1 MKVRIEA
8 RASPDPPLDA
18 IRLRGVKTHNLK
30 SLDLELPHRKLYCI
44 TGVSGSG
51 KSSLAFDTLYAEG
64 QRRYIES
71 VSAYARQFL
80 ERMAK
85 PDLESASGIP
95 PALAIQAKNTITNA
109 RSTVGTQTEIN
120 DHLRVLFARAG
131 RLRCPACQTQVEKY
145 DPSGAAAHLIKK
157 FPSQEARV
165 VFQVVFGKKSPKY
178 LRENLEELE
187 RQGFSG
193 FFHGGAWLDAAALAK
208 KKAVLKE
215 VLVSV
220 DLLKISESNKER
232 LTDSLEQA
240 FRLGRGEAQ
249 AWVAD
254 KSHSPSKK
262 LEVNGASPGNLSGK
276 ENGPN
281 TIQFPQG
288 GNWGNPDYR
297 NGKEKKSQDGG
308 QGKVLKFSEKSRC
321 ASCGK
326 SFPEPSPNLF
336 SFNSPLGACPACQG
350 FGRVITV
357 DWDLVVPDG
366 AKSIKDGAI
375 EPWTKASTRWEQG
388 QFLDFCQRKRI
399 PIRMPWKKL
408 KPQVRKW
415 ILEGYPGDD
424 FVSVREFFE
433 YMNKRTYKMHVRIF
447 LNRYRRYAPCET
459 CHMTRLKTEALDFR
473 LGREPQ
479 APAED
484 ASNEQHSMLS
494 QGKNIAQ
501 VQALSI
507 QDLLKFLETLELTPE
522 EKEKVGPVQTEL
534 LNRTRFLKDVG
545 LGYLTLDRMSRTLSG
560 GEVERIHLASSLG
573 SALVDTLYV
582 LDEPSIGL
590 HERDNQMLIALLRKL
605 RDLGNTVVVVE
616 HDRTMIGAA
625 DCVID
630 LGPAGGAKG
639 GELIFQG
646 SVDELKKCPGSVT
659 GEYLSG
665 KRILERHGASSSVV
679 FQSVIP
685 ERFNRGSRLDS
696 RFRGN
701 DKPLNHASN
710 HVMRAVRNKRKIT
723 VQGAKAHN
731 LKSINV
737 EIPLGKFTVLT
748 GVSGSGKSTFLYEIL
763 YNHFLKFKGRPV
775 SQEELGTVEK
785 LRGFEPLAEMVLIDQ
800 SPLGRSPRSNPAT
813 YMKAFEDI
821 RKIFAATPEARREG
835 FDAGHFSFNV
845 EKGRC
850 PVCEGDGAVK
860 VEMHFLA
867 DIFVPCEECHG
878 KRFKP
883 EVLEIRYQGK
893 PHSPSKESKVNGAS
907 PGNLSEKENGGQ
919 GKNIDEVLNMTVDE
933 VLDFLPAN
941 KGLFEKLAILQK
953 IGLGYLRLGQPTLT
967 LSGGEAQR
975 LKLAFELSQ
984 GSSSPSLY
992 LLDEPTTGLHEDDV
1006 RHLIRAFEEL
1016 LDRGHSLLVIEHHL
1030 GLIGLADHV
1039 IDLGPEGGDQG
1050 GEVMYQGNIPGLMAC
1065 ERSYTGRYLKKY
1077 LEKE

>member
-1 MKVRIEA
+1 MAAKSFWKSWAKLWAA
-8 RASPDPPLDA
+8 RFRPDSPLDA
-18 IRLRGVKTHNLK
+18 IQLRGVKTHNLK
-30 SLDLELPHRKLYCI
+30 NFDLNLPHRKLYVI

-95 PALAIQAKNTITNA
+95 PALAIQAKNSITNA

-131 RLRCPACQTQVEKY
+131 RLRCPQCQAPVGKY
-145 DPSGAAAHLIKK
+145 DPGKATAYLVREFAGR
-157 FPSQEARV
+157 EARIA
-165 VFQVVFGKKSPKY
+165 FQVTLGKKSPKY
-178 LRENLEELE
+178 LHENLEELE

-193 FFHGGAWLDAAALAK
+193 FFYDGAWLDAEVLVK
-208 KKAVLKE
+208 KKAVLSE
-215 VLVSV
+215 LWVSV
-220 DLLKISESNKER
+220 DILKIDSAHKER

-249 AWVAD
+249 VWMD
-254 KSHSPSKK
+254 
-262 LEVNGASPGNLSGK
+262 
-276 ENGPN
+276 
-281 TIQFPQG
+281 
-288 GNWGNPDYR
+288 
-297 NGKEKKSQDGG
+297 
-308 QGKVLKFSEKSRC
+308 GKVLKFSEKSRC
-321 ASCGK
+321 FSCGR

-336 SFNSPLGACPACQG
+336 SFNSPLGACPSCQG
-350 FGRVITV
+350 FCRVITV

-399 PIRMPWKKL
+399 PIRVPWAKL
-408 KPQVRKW
+408 KAKYRKW
-415 ILEGYPGDD
+415 IFEGYPDDD

-433 YMNKRTYKMHVRIF
+433 YMNKKTYKMHVRIF
-447 LNRYRRYAPCET
+447 LNRYRGYAPCEI
-459 CHMTRLKTEALDFR
+459 CHMTRLKTEALDF
-473 LGREPQ
+473 LIQEK
-479 APAED
+479 
-484 ASNEQHSMLS
+484 S
-494 QGKNIAQ
+494 IAQ
-501 VQALSI
+501 VQALTI
-507 QDLLKFLETLELTPE
+507 EEFLKFLETLALTPE
-522 EKEKVGPVQTEL
+522 EKEKVGPVQAEL
-534 LNRTRFLKDVG
+534 LSRARFLKDVG

-630 LGPAGGAKG
+630 LGLAGGAGG

-646 SVDELKKCPGSVT
+646 SVEELKRYPGSVT
-659 GEYLSG
+659 GEYLAG
-665 KRILERHGASSSVV
+665 KRGIERKARATTLAKHKIVV
-679 FQSVIP
+679 
-685 ERFNRGSRLDS
+685 R
-696 RFRGN
+696 
-701 DKPLNHASN
+701 
-710 HVMRAVRNKRKIT
+710 
-723 VQGAKAHN
+723 GAKAHN
-731 LKSINV
+731 LKNIDV
-737 EIPLGKFTVLT
+737 EIPLGKFTALT
-748 GVSGSGKSTFLYEIL
+748 GVSGSGKSTFLYDIL
-763 YNHFLKFKGRPV
+763 YNHFLKAKGRPV

-785 LRGFEPLAEMVLIDQ
+785 IRGFEPLADMVLIDQ

-893 PHSPSKESKVNGAS
+893 
-907 PGNLSEKENGGQ
+907 
-919 GKNIDEVLNMTVDE
+919 NIDEVLNMTVDE
-933 VLDFLPAN
+933 VLDFLPAH
-941 KGLFEKLAILQK
+941 KGLFEKLSVLQR
-953 IGLGYLRLGQPTLT
+953 IGLGYVRLGQPTLT

-975 LKLAFELSQ
+975 LKLAFELSAG
-984 GSSSPSLY
+984 GSGPSLY

-1030 GLIGLADHV
+1030 GVIGLADHV

-1050 GEVMYQGNIPGLMAC
+1050 GEVVYQGLVAGLVEC
-1065 ERSYTGRYLKKY
+1065 QRSYTGQYLKKY
-1077 LEKE
+1077 LSQG

>member
-1 MKVRIEA
+1 M
-8 RASPDPPLDA
+8 DA
-18 IRLRGVKTHNLK
+18 IQLRGVKTHNLK
-30 SLDLELPHRKLYCI
+30 NFDLKLPHRKLYVI

-80 ERMAK
+80 ERMEK

-131 RLRCPACQTQVEKY
+131 RLRCPACDLPVEKY
-145 DPSGAAAHLIKK
+145 DPAKATARLLAEFSG
-157 FPSQEARV
+157 QEARIA
-165 VFQVVFGKKSPKY
+165 FKIALGKKSLKY

-187 RQGFSG
+187 RQGFG
-193 FFHGGAWLDAAALAK
+193 EFFHEGAWLGAAALLEK
-208 KKAVLKE
+208 KDVPRE
-215 VLVSV
+215 IVGSV
-220 DLLKISESNKER
+220 DLVKLTGVHKER
-232 LTDSLEQA
+232 ITDSLEQA
-240 FRLGRGEAQ
+240 FRLGRGEAEVR
-249 AWVAD
+249 VAEKVLGFSEKLRCASCARAFLEPQPNLFSFNSPLGACPTCQGFGRVITID
-254 KSHSPSKK
+254 WDLVVPDVSKSIRDGAIAPWTMSSTRWEQGQLLDFCQRKRIPIRAPWEKLKPQHRKWILQGYPGDDFASVRDFFEYMNKKAYRMHVRIFLNRYRGYAQCGTCNMTRLKPEALDYRIRGKSHSPSKELK
-262 LEVNGASPGNLSGK
+262 VNGASPGNLSGK

-281 TIQFPQG
+281 TNQFPPH
-288 GNWGNPDYR
+288 GNWGNPDYH
-297 NGKEKKSQDGG
+297 NGRENKSQDGG
-308 QGKVLKFSEKSRC
+308 QGK
-321 ASCGK
+321 
-326 SFPEPSPNLF
+326 
-336 SFNSPLGACPACQG
+336 Q
-350 FGRVITV
+350 I
-357 DWDLVVPDG
+357 
-366 AKSIKDGAI
+366 
-375 EPWTKASTRWEQG
+375 
-388 QFLDFCQRKRI
+388 
-399 PIRMPWKKL
+399 
-408 KPQVRKW
+408 
-415 ILEGYPGDD
+415 
-424 FVSVREFFE
+424 
-433 YMNKRTYKMHVRIF
+433 
-447 LNRYRRYAPCET
+447 
-459 CHMTRLKTEALDFR
+459 
-473 LGREPQ
+473 
-479 APAED
+479 AE
-484 ASNEQHSMLS
+484 
-494 QGKNIAQ
+494 

-507 QDLLKFLETLELTPE
+507 EELFLFLETLELTPE
-522 EKEKVGPVQTEL
+522 EKEKVAPVQEEL
-534 LNRTRFLKDVG
+534 LNRVRFLKEVG

-573 SALVDTLYV
+573 SALMDTLYV

-616 HDRTMIGAA
+616 HDRTMISAA

-639 GELIFQG
+639 GELLFQG
-646 SVDELKKCPGSVT
+646 SVEDLKRHPGSVT

-665 KRILERHGASSSVV
+665 KRTLARRSRAAGGEKRRI
-679 FQSVIP
+679 VI
-685 ERFNRGSRLDS
+685 R
-696 RFRGN
+696 
-701 DKPLNHASN
+701 
-710 HVMRAVRNKRKIT
+710 
-723 VQGAKAHN
+723 GAKAHN
-731 LKSINV
+731 LKAIDV

-775 SQEELGTVEK
+775 SQEELGTVK
-785 LRGFEPLAEMVLIDQ
+785 SVRGFEPLADMVLIDQ

-893 PHSPSKESKVNGAS
+893 S
-907 PGNLSEKENGGQ
+907 
-919 GKNIDEVLNMTVDE
+919 IDQVLNMTVEE
-933 VLDFLPAN
+933 VLDFLGHSKSLVA
-941 KGLFEKLAILQK
+941 KLSILKK

-975 LKLAFELSQ
+975 LKLAFELSA
-984 GSSSPSLY
+984 GSSGPSLY

-1030 GLIGLADHV
+1030 GLIRLADHV

-1050 GEVMYQGNIPGLMAC
+1050 GEVVYQGDMAGLVAC
-1065 ERSYTGRYLKKY
+1065 ERSYTGKYLKKY
-1077 LEKE
+1077 MGSTDNA

>member
-1 MKVRIEA
+1 MGLVLATFQEKKMEA

-18 IRLRGVKTHNLK
+18 IELRGVKTHNLK
-30 SLDLELPHRKLYCI
+30 NFDLSLPHRKLYVI

-80 ERMAK
+80 ERMEK

-95 PALAIQAKNTITNA
+95 PALAIQAKNSITNA

-120 DHLRVLFARAG
+120 DHLRVLFSRAS
-131 RLRCPACQTQVEKY
+131 RLRCPACQVAVEKY
-145 DPSGAAAHLIKK
+145 DPGKVVAHLMRE
-157 FPSQEARV
+157 FAGQSARI
-165 VFQVVFGKKSPKY
+165 VFQVVLWKKGPKY

-193 FFHGGAWLDAAALAK
+193 FFYAGEWLDAEALIK
-208 KKAVLKE
+208 KKVSLKE
-215 VLVSV
+215 LLVSI
-220 DLLKISESNKER
+220 DLLKIDATNKER

-249 AWVAD
+249 AWVA
-254 KSHSPSKK
+254 
-262 LEVNGASPGNLSGK
+262 
-276 ENGPN
+276 
-281 TIQFPQG
+281 
-288 GNWGNPDYR
+288 
-297 NGKEKKSQDGG
+297 
-308 QGKVLKFSEKSRC
+308 GKVLRFSEKSRC
-321 ASCGK
+321 VSCGR
-326 SFPEPSPNLF
+326 SFPEPSANLL
-336 SFNSPLGACPACQG
+336 SFNSPLGACPSCQG

-366 AKSIKDGAI
+366 AKSIRDGAI

-388 QFLDFCQRKRI
+388 QLLDFCQRKRI
-399 PIRMPWKKL
+399 PIRVPWAKL
-408 KPQVRKW
+408 KPRYRKW

-424 FVSVREFFE
+424 FASVREFFE

-447 LNRYRRYAPCET
+447 LNRYRSYTPCET
-459 CHMTRLKTEALDFR
+459 CHMTRLKTEALDF
-473 LGREPQ
+473 LI
-479 APAED
+479 
-484 ASNEQHSMLS
+484 
-494 QGKNIAQ
+494 QGKNIAE

-507 QDLLKFLETLELTPE
+507 EELLPFLEALELTPE
-522 EKEKVGPVQTEL
+522 EKEKVEPVRSEL
-534 LNRTRFLKDVG
+534 LSRARFLKDVG

-630 LGPAGGAKG
+630 LGPSGGAKG
-639 GELIFQG
+639 GELVFKG
-646 SVDELKKCPGSVT
+646 SVEELKRHSGSVT

-665 KRILERHGASSSVV
+665 KRGIERKPRLMTPATHKPHSPSKELNVNGTGPGNLS
-679 FQSVIP
+679 
-685 ERFNRGSRLDS
+685 RKKNRSQ
-696 RFRGN
+696 
-701 DKPLNHASN
+701 DKIVA
-710 HVMRAVRNKRKIT
+710 
-723 VQGAKAHN
+723 QGAKAHN
-731 LKSINV
+731 LKDIHV
-737 EIPLGKFTVLT
+737 EIPIGRFTVLT

-763 YNHFLKFKGRPV
+763 YNHFLKYKGRPV
-775 SQEELGTVEK
+775 SQEELGSVK
-785 LRGFEPLAEMVLIDQ
+785 KVLGFESLTDMVLIDQ

-835 FDAGHFSFNV
+835 FDAGYFSFNV

-893 PHSPSKESKVNGAS
+893 
-907 PGNLSEKENGGQ
+907 
-919 GKNIDEVLNMTVDE
+919 NIDQVLNMTVDE
-933 VLDFLPAN
+933 VLDFLGHS
-941 KGLFEKLAILQK
+941 KSLFEKLSILKK

-975 LKLAFELSQ
+975 LKLAFELSA
-984 GSSSPSLY
+984 GSAGPSLY

-1030 GLIGLADHV
+1030 GVIRLADHV
-1039 IDLGPEGGDQG
+1039 IDLGPEGGDKG
-1050 GEVMYQGNIPGLMAC
+1050 GEVVYQGSVEGLMEC
-1065 ERSYTGRYLKKY
+1065 EGSYTGRYLKKY
-1077 LEKE
+1077 LGGSGLASRDLSK

>member
-1 MKVRIEA
+1 LEIGAILTTIKEKKIKVRIVPATFQEKKMEA
-8 RASPDPPLDA
+8 RANPDPPLDA
-18 IRLRGVKTHNLK
+18 ILLRGVKTHNLK
-30 SLDLELPHRKLYCI
+30 NLDFKLPHRKLYVV

-85 PDLESASGIP
+85 PDLESAAGIP
-95 PALAIQAKNTITNA
+95 PALAIQAKNVITNA

-120 DHLRVLFARAG
+120 EHLRVLFARVG
-131 RLRCPACQTQVEKY
+131 HLRCPACQVSVKKY
-145 DPSGAAAHLIKK
+145 DPVKTAARLLAE
-157 FPSQEARV
+157 FPGREARV
-165 VFQVVFGKKSPKY
+165 AFPVILGKKGPKY
-178 LRENLEELE
+178 LREDLEELE
-187 RQGFSG
+187 RQGFSE
-193 FFHGGAWLDAAALAK
+193 FFHVRRNALDGSADAVWRNGAWLDAGALAK
-208 KKAVLKE
+208 EKGAPGKL
-215 VLVSV
+215 LVSV
-220 DLLKISESNKER
+220 DLLKITETNKER

-240 FRLGRGEAQ
+240 FRLGRGEAEV
-249 AWVAD
+249 WVD
-254 KSHSPSKK
+254 
-262 LEVNGASPGNLSGK
+262 
-276 ENGPN
+276 
-281 TIQFPQG
+281 
-288 GNWGNPDYR
+288 
-297 NGKEKKSQDGG
+297 
-308 QGKVLKFSEKSRC
+308 GKVLEFSELLRC
-321 ASCGK
+321 VSCGR
-326 SFPEPSPNLF
+326 SFPEPAPNLF

-366 AKSIKDGAI
+366 TKSIKGGAI

-388 QFLDFCQRKRI
+388 QLLDFCARKRI
-399 PIRMPWKKL
+399 PMRTPWSKL
-408 KPQVRKW
+408 KFQYRKW
-415 ILEGYPGDD
+415 ILEGYEGDD
-424 FVSVREFFE
+424 FVSVQDFFDTL
-433 YMNKRTYKMHVRIF
+433 KKKTYKMHVRIF
-447 LNRYRRYAPCET
+447 LNRYRGYAPCGA
-459 CHMTRLKTEALDFR
+459 CRMTRLKPEALDFLIR
-473 LGREPQ
+473 KKSI
-479 APAED
+479 AE
-484 ASNEQHSMLS
+484 
-494 QGKNIAQ
+494 
-501 VQALSI
+501 VQALSVEE
-507 QDLLKFLETLELTPE
+507 LLPFLETLAFTPE
-522 EKEKVGPVQTEL
+522 EKEKIEPVHSEL
-534 LNRTRFLKDVG
+534 LSRVRFLKDVG
-545 LGYLTLDRMSRTLSG
+545 LEYLTLDRTSRTLSG

-646 SVDELKKCPGSVT
+646 SVEELKRHPGSVT

-665 KRILERHGASSSVV
+665 KRGIER
-679 FQSVIP
+679 
-685 ERFNRGSRLDS
+685 
-696 RFRGN
+696 
-701 DKPLNHASN
+701 KP
-710 HVMRAVRNKRKIT
+710 RAAGTGKYKIA
-723 VQGAKAHN
+723 VHGAKAHN
-731 LKSINV
+731 LKNIDV
-737 EIPLGKFTVLT
+737 EIPLGKFTALT

-775 SQEELGTVEK
+775 SREELGIVK
-785 LRGFEPLAEMVLIDQ
+785 KVRGFEHLTELVLIDQ

-821 RKIFAATPEARREG
+821 RKIFAATPEAKREG

-878 KRFKP
+878 KRFKS

-893 PHSPSKESKVNGAS
+893 S
-907 PGNLSEKENGGQ
+907 
-919 GKNIDEVLNMTVDE
+919 IDQVLTMTVDE
-933 VLDFLPAN
+933 ALDFLGQSR
-941 KGLFEKLAILQK
+941 GLVEKLSILKK

-975 LKLAFELSQ
+975 LKLAFELSV
-984 GSSSPSLY
+984 GSSGPSLY

-1006 RHLIRAFEEL
+1006 RYLVRAFEEL

-1030 GLIGLADHV
+1030 GMIRLADHV
-1039 IDLGPEGGDQG
+1039 IDLGPEGGGKG
-1050 GEVMYQGNIPGLMAC
+1050 GEVVYQGSVAGLLEC
-1065 ERSYTGRYLKKY
+1065 ERSYTGRYLKEYIRKG
-1077 LEKE
+1077 

>member
-1 MKVRIEA
+1 MAAKSFWKPSAELWVA
-8 RASPDPPLDA
+8 RSSPNLPLDA

-30 SLDLELPHRKLYCI
+30 NFDLTLPHRKLYVI

-95 PALAIQAKNTITNA
+95 PALAIQAKNSITNA

-131 RLRCPACQTQVEKY
+131 RLRCPECLVAVEKY
-145 DPSGAAAHLIKK
+145 DPAKVAAHLAKNFTGK
-157 FPSQEARV
+157 EVRV
-165 VFQVVFGKKSPKY
+165 AFRVMLGKKSPKY

-193 FFHGGAWLDAAALAK
+193 FFYSGAWLDAESLVK

-215 VLVSV
+215 LFVSV
-220 DLLKISESNKER
+220 DLLKVDLANKER

-249 AWVAD
+249 VWV
-254 KSHSPSKK
+254 
-262 LEVNGASPGNLSGK
+262 
-276 ENGPN
+276 
-281 TIQFPQG
+281 G
-288 GNWGNPDYR
+288 G
-297 NGKEKKSQDGG
+297 ET
-308 QGKVLKFSEKSRC
+308 LKFSEKSRC
-321 ASCGK
+321 FTCGR
-326 SFPEPSPNLF
+326 SFLEPSPNLF
-336 SFNSPLGACPACQG
+336 SFNSPLGACPSCQG

-366 AKSIKDGAI
+366 TKSIRDGAI

-399 PIRMPWKKL
+399 PIRIPWVKL
-408 KPQVRKW
+408 KSRYRKW
-415 ILEGYPGDD
+415 ILEGYPGDE
-424 FVSVREFFE
+424 FVSVRDFFE

-447 LNRYRRYAPCET
+447 LNRYRGYAPCGT
-459 CHMTRLKTEALDFR
+459 CHVTRLKTEALDFLIR
-473 LGREPQ
+473 
-479 APAED
+479 
-484 ASNEQHSMLS
+484 
-494 QGKNIAQ
+494 GKNIAK
-501 VQALSI
+501 VQALSVKE
-507 QDLLKFLETLELTPE
+507 LLEFLETLELTPE
-522 EKEKVGPVQTEL
+522 EKEKVEPVRSEL
-534 LNRTRFLKDVG
+534 LSRTRFLKDVG

-639 GELIFQG
+639 GELVFQG
-646 SVDELKKCPGSVT
+646 SVEELKRHPGSIT
-659 GEYLSG
+659 GEYLAE
-665 KRILERHGASSSVV
+665 KRWIERKRRGTDPAKKKMVV
-679 FQSVIP
+679 
-685 ERFNRGSRLDS
+685 R
-696 RFRGN
+696 
-701 DKPLNHASN
+701 
-710 HVMRAVRNKRKIT
+710 
-723 VQGAKAHN
+723 GAKAHN
-731 LKSINV
+731 LKNIDV

-775 SQEELGTVEK
+775 SQEELGSVEK
-785 LRGFEPLAEMVLIDQ
+785 IRGFEHLTEAVLIDQ

-821 RKIFAATPEARREG
+821 RKMFAATPEARREG

-850 PVCEGDGAVK
+850 PVCEGDGAIK

-893 PHSPSKESKVNGAS
+893 SHSPSKELKINGAN
-907 PGNLSEKENGGQ
+907 PANLTGKENGSNSAQFSHSGNWGNPDAHNGKENMSQDGGQ

-933 VLDFLPAN
+933 SLEFFPAS
-941 KGLFEKLAILQK
+941 KSLFEKLSVLK
-953 IGLGYLRLGQPTLT
+953 KLGLGYLRLGQPTLT

-975 LKLAFELSQ
+975 LKLAFELSV
-984 GSSSPSLY
+984 GSSGPSLY

-1030 GLIGLADHV
+1030 GVIGLADHV
-1039 IDLGPEGGDQG
+1039 IDLGPEGGNQG
-1050 GEVMYQGNIPGLMAC
+1050 GEVVYQGSIAGLMEC
-1065 ERSYTGRYLKKY
+1065 ERSYTGKYLKTY
-1077 LEKE
+1077 IRGTENGER

>member
-1 MKVRIEA
+1 
-8 RASPDPPLDA
+8 LDA
-18 IRLRGVKTHNLK
+18 IQLRGVRTHNLK
-30 SLDLELPHRKLYCI
+30 NLDLKLPHRKLYVI

-85 PDLESASGIP
+85 PDLESASGVP

-131 RLRCPACQTQVEKY
+131 RLRCPACHVPVEKY
-145 DPSGAAAHLIKK
+145 DPRKVATTLVAEFMG
-157 FPSQEARV
+157 QEARV
-165 VFQVVFGKKSPKY
+165 AFQVTLGKKSPKY

-193 FFHGGAWLDAAALAK
+193 FFHVRHNALDGSADAVWRNGGEWLDAAALIE
-208 KKAVLKE
+208 KKAVLSE
-215 VLVSV
+215 LLVSV
-220 DLLKISESNKER
+220 DLLKIDLSGQER

-249 AWVAD
+249 VWVA
-254 KSHSPSKK
+254 
-262 LEVNGASPGNLSGK
+262 GK
-276 ENGPN
+276 
-281 TIQFPQG
+281 I
-288 GNWGNPDYR
+288 
-297 NGKEKKSQDGG
+297 
-308 QGKVLKFSEKSRC
+308 LKFSEKPRC
-321 ASCGK
+321 FSCGR
-326 SFPEPSPNLF
+326 SFLEPSPNLF
-336 SFNSPLGACPACQG
+336 SFNSPLGACPSCQG

-357 DWDLVVPDG
+357 DPDLVVPDG
-366 AKSIKDGAI
+366 SKSIREGAI

-399 PIRMPWKKL
+399 PIRIPWVKL
-408 KPQVRKW
+408 KPRYRKW

-447 LNRYRRYAPCET
+447 LNRYRGYAPCGT
-459 CHMTRLKTEALDFR
+459 CRMTRLKTEALDFWI
-473 LGREPQ
+473 G
-479 APAED
+479 
-484 ASNEQHSMLS
+484 
-494 QGKNIAQ
+494 GKNIAE
-501 VQALSI
+501 VQALGI
-507 QDLLKFLETLELTPE
+507 EELLRFLETLPLTPE
-522 EKEKVGPVQTEL
+522 EKEKVEPVWAEL
-534 LNRTRFLKDVG
+534 LSRTRFLKDVG
-545 LGYLTLDRMSRTLSG
+545 LGYLTLDRTSRTLSG

-590 HERDNQMLIALLRKL
+590 HERDNQMLIVLLQKL

-630 LGPAGGAKG
+630 LGPQGGAKG

-646 SVDELKKCPGSVT
+646 SVEELKRHPGSVT
-659 GEYLSG
+659 GEYLAG
-665 KRILERHGASSSVV
+665 KRGIERKARRTAPAKHKIV
-679 FQSVIP
+679 
-685 ERFNRGSRLDS
+685 
-696 RFRGN
+696 
-701 DKPLNHASN
+701 
-710 HVMRAVRNKRKIT
+710 VRN
-723 VQGAKAHN
+723 AKAHN
-731 LKSINV
+731 LKNIHV
-737 EIPLGKFTVLT
+737 EIPIGKFTVLT
-748 GVSGSGKSTFLYEIL
+748 GVSGSGKSTFLYKIL
-763 YNHFLKFKGRPV
+763 YNHFLKAKGRPV
-775 SQEELGTVEK
+775 SQEELGSVEK
-785 LRGFEPLAEMVLIDQ
+785 IRGFEQLTDMVLIDQ

-835 FDAGHFSFNV
+835 FDAGYFSFNV

-850 PVCEGDGAVK
+850 PVCEGDGALK

-878 KRFKP
+878 KRFRP
-883 EVLEIRYQGK
+883 EVLEIRY
-893 PHSPSKESKVNGAS
+893 
-907 PGNLSEKENGGQ
+907 Q

-933 VLDFLPAN
+933 TLDFLTTS
-941 KGLFEKLAILQK
+941 KSLFEKLSILKK

-975 LKLAFELSQ
+975 LKLAFELSSK
-984 GSSSPSLY
+984 GSGPSFY

-1030 GLIGLADHV
+1030 GMISLADHV
-1039 IDLGPEGGDQG
+1039 IDLGPEGGDKG
-1050 GEVMYQGNIPGLMAC
+1050 GEVVYQGDIRGLMAC
-1065 ERSYTGRYLKKY
+1065 EHSYTGQYLKKY
-1077 LEKE
+1077 LGDSGSVPRTGYH

>member
-1 MKVRIEA
+1 VKLWAA
-8 RASPDPPLDA
+8 RSSPDPPLDA

-30 SLDLELPHRKLYCI
+30 NFDLELPHRKLYVI

-95 PALAIQAKNTITNA
+95 PALAIQAKNSITNA

-120 DHLRVLFARAG
+120 DHLRVLFARVG
-131 RLRCPACQTQVEKY
+131 RLKCPKCQAQVEKY
-145 DPSGAAAHLIKK
+145 DPSKAAAHLITK
-157 FPSQEARV
+157 FTGQEARIA
-165 VFQVVFGKKSPKY
+165 FQVTLGKKSPKY

-187 RQGFSG
+187 RQGFSV
-193 FFHGGAWLDAAALAK
+193 FFHDGEWLDAAALIK
-208 KKAVLKE
+208 KKAVLRE
-215 VLVSV
+215 LLVSV
-220 DLLKISESNKER
+220 DLLKIDLSNKER

-249 AWVAD
+249 AWVAG
-254 KSHSPSKK
+254 
-262 LEVNGASPGNLSGK
+262 E
-276 ENGPN
+276 
-281 TIQFPQG
+281 I
-288 GNWGNPDYR
+288 
-297 NGKEKKSQDGG
+297 
-308 QGKVLKFSEKSRC
+308 LKFSEKSRC
-321 ASCGK
+321 FSCGR

-336 SFNSPLGACPACQG
+336 SFNSPLGACPSCQG

-357 DWDLVVPDG
+357 DWDLVVPD
-366 AKSIKDGAI
+366 ATKSIKDGAI

-399 PIRMPWKKL
+399 PIRVPWAKL
-408 KPQVRKW
+408 KPRYRQW

-424 FVSVREFFE
+424 FMSVREFFE

-447 LNRYRRYAPCET
+447 LNRYRGYTPCET
-459 CHMTRLKTEALDFR
+459 CRMTRLKTEALDF
-473 LGREPQ
+473 
-479 APAED
+479 
-484 ASNEQHSMLS
+484 SI
-494 QGKNIAQ
+494 QGKNIAK

-507 QDLLKFLETLELTPE
+507 EELLKFFETLELSLE
-522 EKEKVGPVQTEL
+522 EKEKVEPVQSEL
-534 LNRTRFLKDVG
+534 LSRTRFLKDVG

-630 LGPAGGAKG
+630 LGPSGGAKG

-646 SVDELKKCPGSVT
+646 SVEALKQHPGSVT
-659 GEYLSG
+659 GEYLAG
-665 KRILERHGASSSVV
+665 KRGIERR
-679 FQSVIP
+679 P
-685 ERFNRGSRLDS
+685 
-696 RFRGN
+696 
-701 DKPLNHASN
+701 
-710 HVMRAVRNKRKIT
+710 RATAPSKHKIII
-723 VQGAKAHN
+723 QGAKAHN
-731 LKSINV
+731 LKSIDV

-763 YNHFLKFKGRPV
+763 HNHFLKFKGRPV
-775 SQEELGTVEK
+775 SQEELGIVEK
-785 LRGFEPLAEMVLIDQ
+785 IRGFEPLTDIVLIDQ

-893 PHSPSKESKVNGAS
+893 
-907 PGNLSEKENGGQ
+907 
-919 GKNIDEVLNMTVDE
+919 NIDEVLNMTVDE
-933 VLDFLPAN
+933 ILEFFPAS
-941 KGLFEKLAILQK
+941 KALFEKLSILRK

-975 LKLAFELSQ
+975 LKLAFELSS
-984 GSSSPSLY
+984 GSPHPSLY

-1006 RHLIRAFEEL
+1006 RHLILAFEEL

-1030 GLIGLADHV
+1030 GMIRLADHV
-1039 IDLGPEGGDQG
+1039 IDLGPEGGDKG
-1050 GEVMYQGNIPGLMAC
+1050 GEVVYQGDIAGLTKC
-1065 ERSYTGRYLKKY
+1065 ERSYTGKYLKKY
-1077 LEKE
+1077 LGDPGLVPRGS

>member
-1 MKVRIEA
+1 
-8 RASPDPPLDA
+8 LDA
-18 IRLRGVKTHNLK
+18 IQLRGVKTHNLK
-30 SLDLELPHRKLYCI
+30 NFDLQLPHRKLYVI

-95 PALAIQAKNTITNA
+95 PALAIQAKNSITNA

-131 RLRCPACQTQVEKY
+131 RLRCPECQVPVEKY
-145 DPSGAAAHLIKK
+145 DPGRAAAHLIKGFTGK
-157 FPSQEARV
+157 EARV
-165 VFQVVFGKKSPKY
+165 AFQVMLGKKSLKY

-193 FFHGGAWLDAAALAK
+193 FFYAGTWLEAEALIK
-208 KKAVLKE
+208 KKAILSE
-215 VLVSV
+215 ILVSV
-220 DLLKISESNKER
+220 DLLKVDLLNKER

-249 AWVAD
+249 VWVAG
-254 KSHSPSKK
+254 
-262 LEVNGASPGNLSGK
+262 E
-276 ENGPN
+276 
-281 TIQFPQG
+281 
-288 GNWGNPDYR
+288 
-297 NGKEKKSQDGG
+297 
-308 QGKVLKFSEKSRC
+308 VLKFSEKPRC
-321 ASCGK
+321 FSCGR

-336 SFNSPLGACPACQG
+336 SFNSPLGACPSCQG
-350 FGRVITV
+350 FGRVITI
-357 DWDLVVPDG
+357 DWDLVVPD
-366 AKSIKDGAI
+366 ATKSIKEGAI

-399 PIRMPWKKL
+399 SIRTPWAEL
-408 KPQVRKW
+408 QSRQRKW

-424 FVSVREFFE
+424 FASVRDFFE
-433 YMNKRTYKMHVRIF
+433 YMNKQTYKMHVRIF
-447 LNRYRRYAPCET
+447 LNRYRGYAPCGT
-459 CHMTRLKTEALDFR
+459 CHMTRLKTEALDF
-473 LGREPQ
+473 LI
-479 APAED
+479 
-484 ASNEQHSMLS
+484 
-494 QGKNIAQ
+494 QGKNIAE

-507 QDLLKFLETLELTPE
+507 EDLLKFLDTLELTRE
-522 EKEKVGPVQTEL
+522 EKEKVEPVRSEL
-534 LNRTRFLKDVG
+534 LSRTQFLKDVG

-630 LGPAGGAKG
+630 LGPTGGAKG

-646 SVDELKKCPGSVT
+646 SVEDLKRQPGSIT

-665 KRILERHGASSSVV
+665 KRGIERKLRGA
-679 FQSVIP
+679 FLAKHKIMI
-685 ERFNRGSRLDS
+685 RG
-696 RFRGN
+696 
-701 DKPLNHASN
+701 A
-710 HVMRAVRNKRKIT
+710 
-723 VQGAKAHN
+723 QAHN
-731 LKSINV
+731 LKSV
-737 EIPLGKFTVLT
+737 DAQIPLGKFTVLT

-763 YNHFLKFKGRPV
+763 YNHFLKSKGRPV
-775 SQEELGTVEK
+775 SQEELGRVGK
-785 LRGFEPLAEMVLIDQ
+785 VRGFEHLTDMVLIDQ

-821 RKIFAATPEARREG
+821 RKIFAATSEARREG
-835 FDAGHFSFNV
+835 FDAGYFSFNV

-867 DIFVPCEECHG
+867 DIFVSCEECHG

-893 PHSPSKESKVNGAS
+893 
-907 PGNLSEKENGGQ
+907 
-919 GKNIDEVLNMTVDE
+919 NIDEVLNMTVDE
-933 VLDFLPAN
+933 VLEFFPAS
-941 KGLFEKLAILQK
+941 KSLFEKLSILKK

-975 LKLAFELSQ
+975 LKLAFELSA
-984 GSSSPSLY
+984 GSSGPSLY

-1030 GLIGLADHV
+1030 GVIRLADHV

-1050 GEVMYQGNIPGLMAC
+1050 GEVVYQGDIEGLMAC
-1065 ERSYTGRYLKKY
+1065 EKSYTGQYLKTYIQRK
-1077 LEKE
+1077 

>member
-1 MKVRIEA
+1 
-8 RASPDPPLDA
+8 LDA

-30 SLDLELPHRKLYCI
+30 NLDLELPHRKLYVI

-85 PDLESASGIP
+85 PDLEAASGIP
-95 PALAIQAKNTITNA
+95 PALAIQAKNSITNA

-131 RLRCPACQTQVEKY
+131 KLRCPACHIPVEKY
-145 DPSGAAAHLIKK
+145 DPGKAAMYLLKGFEGK
-157 FPSQEARV
+157 EARIS
-165 VFQVVFGKKSPKY
+165 FQVMLGKKGPKY

-187 RQGFSG
+187 RQGFSE
-193 FFHGGAWLDAAALAK
+193 FFHSGAWLNVETFIK
-208 KKAVLKE
+208 QKAV
-215 VLVSV
+215 VSELSV
-220 DLLKISESNKER
+220 SADLLKVDPSNKER
-232 LTDSLEQA
+232 LTDSFEQA

-249 AWVAD
+249 AWV
-254 KSHSPSKK
+254 
-262 LEVNGASPGNLSGK
+262 N
-276 ENGPN
+276 
-281 TIQFPQG
+281 
-288 GNWGNPDYR
+288 
-297 NGKEKKSQDGG
+297 
-308 QGKVLKFSEKSRC
+308 GKVLKFSEKSRC
-321 ASCGK
+321 FSCGR

-336 SFNSPLGACPACQG
+336 SFNSPLGACPSCQG
-350 FGRVITV
+350 FGRVITI
-357 DWDLVVPDG
+357 DWGLVVPDG
-366 AKSIKDGAI
+366 TKSIRDGAI

-388 QFLDFCQRKRI
+388 QLLDFCQRKRI
-399 PIRMPWKKL
+399 PIRTPWIKL
-408 KPQVRKW
+408 KDRYRQW

-424 FVSVREFFE
+424 FVSVRDFFE
-433 YMNKRTYKMHVRIF
+433 YMNKKTYKMHVRIF
-447 LNRYRRYAPCET
+447 LNRYRGYTPCET
-459 CHMTRLKTEALDFR
+459 CRMTRLKTEALDF
-473 LGREPQ
+473 LI
-479 APAED
+479 
-484 ASNEQHSMLS
+484 
-494 QGKNIAQ
+494 QGKSHSPSKELKVNGTSSGNLSGKENGGQGKSIAE

-507 QDLLKFLETLELTPE
+507 EELLSFLEALELTPE
-522 EKEKVGPVQTEL
+522 EKEKVEPVRWEL

-646 SVDELKKCPGSVT
+646 TVEELKRHPGSIT
-659 GEYLSG
+659 GEYLAG
-665 KRILERHGASSSVV
+665 KRGIDRKLSKNDAVK
-679 FQSVIP
+679 QKIVI
-685 ERFNRGSRLDS
+685 
-696 RFRGN
+696 
-701 DKPLNHASN
+701 
-710 HVMRAVRNKRKIT
+710 
-723 VQGAKAHN
+723 QGAKAHN
-731 LKSINV
+731 LKNIRA

-763 YNHFLKFKGRPV
+763 YNHFLKAKGRPL
-775 SQEELGTVEK
+775 SQEELGSAEK
-785 LRGFEPLAEMVLIDQ
+785 ILGFEYVTDMVLIDQ

-883 EVLEIRYQGK
+883 EVLEVRY
-893 PHSPSKESKVNGAS
+893 
-907 PGNLSEKENGGQ
+907 Q
-919 GKNIDEVLNMTVDE
+919 GKNIDQVLNMTVDE
-933 VLDFLPAN
+933 ALDFMPDS
-941 KGLFEKLAILQK
+941 KGLVEKLSILKK

-984 GSSSPSLY
+984 GSSGPSLY

-1016 LDRGHSLLVIEHHL
+1016 LDKGHSLLVIEHHL
-1030 GLIGLADHV
+1030 GVIRLADHV
-1039 IDLGPEGGDQG
+1039 IDLGPEGGDKG
-1050 GEVMYQGNIPGLMAC
+1050 GEVVYQGDIPGLMAC
-1065 ERSYTGRYLKKY
+1065 EGSYTGRYLKHY
-1077 LEKE
+1077 PSG

>member
-1 MKVRIEA
+1 MAKLWA
-8 RASPDPPLDA
+8 AKSSPDPPLDA
-18 IRLRGVKTHNLK
+18 IQLRGVRTHNLK
-30 SLDLELPHRKLYCI
+30 NLDLKLPHRKLYVI

-80 ERMAK
+80 ERMPK

-95 PALAIQAKNTITNA
+95 PALAIQAKNSITNA

-131 RLRCPACQTQVEKY
+131 RLKCPECQVPVEKY
-145 DPSGAAAHLIKK
+145 DPGKTTAHLIAK
-157 FPSQEARV
+157 FSDKEARV
-165 VFQVVFGKKSPKY
+165 VFQVTLGKKSLKY

-193 FFHGGAWLDAAALAK
+193 FFHGGTWLDAAALSK
-208 KKAVLKE
+208 KKAVLSE
-215 VLVSV
+215 LLVSV
-220 DLLKISESNKER
+220 DLLKIGSASKER

-249 AWVAD
+249 VWIA
-254 KSHSPSKK
+254 
-262 LEVNGASPGNLSGK
+262 
-276 ENGPN
+276 
-281 TIQFPQG
+281 
-288 GNWGNPDYR
+288 
-297 NGKEKKSQDGG
+297 G
-308 QGKVLKFSEKSRC
+308 QVLKFSEKSRC
-321 ASCGK
+321 FSCGRL
-326 SFPEPSPNLF
+326 FPEPSPNLF
-336 SFNSPLGACPACQG
+336 SFNSPLGACPSCQG
-350 FGRVITV
+350 FGRVITI

-375 EPWTKASTRWEQG
+375 EPWAKASTRWEQG
-388 QFLDFCQRKRI
+388 QLLDFCQRKRI
-399 PIRMPWKKL
+399 PIRVPWVKL
-408 KPQVRKW
+408 KPRYRKW

-424 FVSVREFFE
+424 FVSVRDFFE
-433 YMNKRTYKMHVRIF
+433 YMNKKTYKMHVRIF
-447 LNRYRRYAPCET
+447 LNRYRGYAPCET
-459 CHMTRLKTEALDFR
+459 CRMTRLKTEALDF
-473 LGREPQ
+473 LIC
-479 APAED
+479 
-484 ASNEQHSMLS
+484 
-494 QGKNIAQ
+494 GKNIAE
-501 VQALSI
+501 VQALSVEA
-507 QDLLKFLETLELTPE
+507 LLRFLETLKLTPE
-522 EKEKVGPVQTEL
+522 EKEKVEPVHSEL
-534 LNRTRFLKDVG
+534 LCRVRFLKDVG
-545 LGYLTLDRMSRTLSG
+545 LEYLTLDRTSRTLSG

-616 HDRTMIGAA
+616 HDRTMIRAA

-630 LGPAGGAKG
+630 LGPEGGAKG

-646 SVDELKKCPGSVT
+646 SVEELKRHPGSVT
-659 GEYLSG
+659 GEYLAG
-665 KRILERHGASSSVV
+665 KRGIERKARATVPAKHKIVV
-679 FQSVIP
+679 RS
-685 ERFNRGSRLDS
+685 
-696 RFRGN
+696 
-701 DKPLNHASN
+701 
-710 HVMRAVRNKRKIT
+710 
-723 VQGAKAHN
+723 AKAHN
-731 LKSINV
+731 LKNIHV
-737 EIPLGKFTVLT
+737 EIPIGKFTVLT

-763 YNHFLKFKGRPV
+763 YNHFLKTRGRPV
-775 SQEELGTVEK
+775 SQEELGSVEK
-785 LRGFEPLAEMVLIDQ
+785 IRGFEPLTDMVLIDQ

-821 RKIFAATPEARREG
+821 RKIFAATPEAKREG
-835 FDAGHFSFNV
+835 FDAGYFSFNV

-878 KRFKP
+878 KRFRP
-883 EVLEIRYQGK
+883 EVLEIR
-893 PHSPSKESKVNGAS
+893 H
-907 PGNLSEKENGGQ
+907 Q

-933 VLDFLPAN
+933 TLDFLTTS
-941 KGLFEKLAILQK
+941 KKLFEKLSILRK
-953 IGLGYLRLGQPTLT
+953 IGLGYLKLGQPTLT

-984 GSSSPSLY
+984 GSSGPSLY

-1030 GLIGLADHV
+1030 GIIRLADHV
-1039 IDLGPEGGDQG
+1039 IDLGPEGGDKG
-1050 GEVMYQGNIPGLMAC
+1050 GEVVYQGSVAGLVEC
-1065 ERSYTGRYLKKY
+1065 ERSYTGRYLKQY
-1077 LEKE
+1077 LKSA

>member
-1 MKVRIEA
+1 MGRVPATFHEKKMKA
-8 RASPDPPLDA
+8 GTSPDLPLDA

-30 SLDLELPHRKLYCI
+30 NFDLDLPHRKLYVI

-85 PDLESASGIP
+85 PDLDSASGIP
-95 PALAIQAKNTITNA
+95 PALAIQAKNSITNA

-131 RLRCPACQTQVEKY
+131 RLRCPECQTPVEKY
-145 DPSGAAAHLIKK
+145 DPGKTAAYLTAG
-157 FPSQEARV
+157 FEGREARI
-165 VFQVVFGKKSPKY
+165 VFQMTLGKKSLKY

-193 FFHGGAWLDAAALAK
+193 FFHKGSWLDAKALAGEK
-208 KKAVLKE
+208 TVLTE
-215 VLVSV
+215 LLVSV
-220 DLLKISESNKER
+220 DLLKITVKNKER

-249 AWVAD
+249 AWV
-254 KSHSPSKK
+254 
-262 LEVNGASPGNLSGK
+262 
-276 ENGPN
+276 
-281 TIQFPQG
+281 
-288 GNWGNPDYR
+288 
-297 NGKEKKSQDGG
+297 DG
-308 QGKVLKFSEKSRC
+308 QVLRFSEKSRC
-321 ASCGK
+321 FKCGR

-336 SFNSPLGACPACQG
+336 SFNSPLGACPSCQG
-350 FGRVITV
+350 FGRVITI
-357 DWDLVVPDG
+357 DWDLVVPD
-366 AKSIKDGAI
+366 ASRSIRDGVI
-375 EPWTKASTRWEQG
+375 EPWTKTSTRWEQG

-399 PIRMPWKKL
+399 PIRVPWAKL
-408 KPQVRKW
+408 KAKYRKW

-424 FVSVREFFE
+424 FVSVREFFD
-433 YMNKRTYKMHVRIF
+433 YMNKKTYKMHVRIF
-447 LNRYRRYAPCET
+447 LNRYRGYAPCGT
-459 CHMTRLKTEALDFR
+459 CRMTRLKSEALDFR
-473 LGREPQ
+473 LGRETQ
-479 APAED
+479 TSAED
-484 ASNEQHSMLS
+484 ASNEQHSMLV
-494 QGKNIAQ
+494 QGKSHSPSEKSKVNGTSPGNLSGKENGPNTNQFPRCGNWGHPNCHNGKENKSQDGGQGKTIAE
-501 VQALSI
+501 VQALSVEE
-507 QDLLKFLETLELTPE
+507 LLKFLETLELTPE
-522 EKEKVGPVQTEL
+522 EREKVEPVQAEL
-534 LNRTRFLKDVG
+534 LSRVRFLKDVG

-616 HDRTMIGAA
+616 HDRTMISAA

-630 LGPAGGAKG
+630 LGPTGGVRG
-639 GELIFQG
+639 GQLIFQG
-646 SVDELKKCPGSVT
+646 SVEELKRHPGSVT
-659 GEYLSG
+659 GEYLAG
-665 KRILERHGASSSVV
+665 KRGIER
-679 FQSVIP
+679 
-685 ERFNRGSRLDS
+685 
-696 RFRGN
+696 
-701 DKPLNHASN
+701 K
-710 HVMRAVRNKRKIT
+710 MRAENPVRHRIE
-723 VQGAKAHN
+723 VRGAKAHN
-731 LKSINV
+731 LKNIHAQ
-737 EIPLGKFTVLT
+737 IPLGKFTVLT

-763 YNHFLKFKGRPV
+763 YNHFLKSKGRPV

-785 LRGFEPLAEMVLIDQ
+785 IRGFEPLADMVLIDQ

-893 PHSPSKESKVNGAS
+893 
-907 PGNLSEKENGGQ
+907 
-919 GKNIDEVLNMTVDE
+919 NIDEVLNMTVDE
-933 VLDFLPAN
+933 VLDFFPAN
-941 KGLFEKLAILQK
+941 KGLFEKLSVLQR
-953 IGLGYLRLGQPTLT
+953 IGLGYVRLGQPTLT

-975 LKLAFELSQ
+975 LKLAFELSL
-984 GSSSPSLY
+984 GNSGPSLY

-1030 GLIGLADHV
+1030 GMISLADHV
-1039 IDLGPEGGDQG
+1039 IDLGPEGGGQG
-1050 GEVMYQGNIPGLMAC
+1050 GEVVYQGTIQGLMAC
-1065 ERSYTGRYLKKY
+1065 ERSYTGQCLKQYLKTIPNGQSVIG
-1077 LEKE
+1077 

>member
-1 MKVRIEA
+1 MDA
-8 RASPDPPLDA
+8 RTSPDLPLDA

-30 SLDLELPHRKLYCI
+30 DLDLELLHRKLYVI

-85 PDLESASGIP
+85 PDVASASGIP

-120 DHLRVLFARAG
+120 EYLRVLFARIG
-131 RLRCPACQTQVEKY
+131 RPRCPDCGESVEKY
-145 DPSGAAAHLIKK
+145 DPAKVALRLAAE
-157 FPSQEARV
+157 FPGEEVRISFRMAM
-165 VFQVVFGKKSPKY
+165 GKTTSKY

-187 RQGFSG
+187 RQGFSL
-193 FFHGGAWLDAAALAK
+193 FFHEGVWTDAATLIAK
-208 KKAVLKE
+208 RTILKT
-215 VLVSV
+215 LGVSV
-220 DLLKISESNKER
+220 DLVKILPANKER

-249 AWVAD
+249 VWT
-254 KSHSPSKK
+254 
-262 LEVNGASPGNLSGK
+262 SGK
-276 ENGPN
+276 TLE
-281 TIQFPQG
+281 
-288 GNWGNPDYR
+288 
-297 NGKEKKSQDGG
+297 
-308 QGKVLKFSEKSRC
+308 FSETLRC
-321 ASCGK
+321 ASCGR
-326 SFPEPSPNLF
+326 SFPEPTPNLF
-336 SFNSPLGACPACQG
+336 SFNSPLGACPTCQG
-350 FGRVITV
+350 FGRVITI
-357 DWDLVVPDG
+357 DWDLVVLDPE
-366 AKSIKDGAI
+366 KSIRDGAI
-375 EPWTKASTRWEQG
+375 EPWTKTSTRWEQG
-388 QFLDFCQRKRI
+388 QLLDFCERKRI
-399 PIRMPWKKL
+399 SVRTPWKDL
-408 KPQVRKW
+408 KAQHRKW
-415 ILEGYPGDD
+415 ILEGYEGDD
-424 FVSVREFFE
+424 FASVREFFE
-433 YMNKRTYKMHVRIF
+433 YMNKKAYRMHVRIF
-447 LNRYRRYAPCET
+447 LNRYRGYASCGT
-459 CHMTRLKTEALDFR
+459 CHVTRLKPEAMDF
-473 LGREPQ
+473 LVN
-479 APAED
+479 
-484 ASNEQHSMLS
+484 S
-494 QGKNIAQ
+494 KNIAE

-507 QDLLKFLETLELTPE
+507 EELYPFLETLRLTPE
-522 EKEKVGPVQTEL
+522 EKEKVEPVLEEL
-534 LNRTRFLKDVG
+534 LARVQFLKEVG

-616 HDRTMIGAA
+616 HDRTMIAAA

-646 SVDELKKCPGSVT
+646 SPEDLKKYSGSVT
-659 GEYLSG
+659 GEYLAG
-665 KRILERHGASSSVV
+665 KRAI
-679 FQSVIP
+679 
-685 ERFNRGSRLDS
+685 SR
-696 RFRGN
+696 
-701 DKPLNHASN
+701 K
-710 HVMRAVRNKRKIT
+710 VRAAGTEKRMIT
-723 VQGAKAHN
+723 VRGAKAHN
-731 LKSINV
+731 LKEIDV
-737 EIPLGKFTVLT
+737 EIPLGRFTVLT

-775 SQEELGTVEK
+775 SQEELGTVK
-785 LRGFEPLAEMVLIDQ
+785 KIRGFEPLADMVLIDQ

-821 RKIFAATPEARREG
+821 RKIFAATSEARREG

-883 EVLEIRYQGK
+883 EVLEIRYR
-893 PHSPSKESKVNGAS
+893 
-907 PGNLSEKENGGQ
+907 
-919 GKNIDEVLNMTVDE
+919 GKNIDEVLAMTVDE
-933 VLDFLPAN
+933 VLNFLSSSKALV
-941 KGLFEKLAILQK
+941 GKLSILQK

-975 LKLAFELSQ
+975 LKLAFELLS
-984 GSSSPSLY
+984 GSSGPSLY

-1006 RHLIRAFEEL
+1006 QHLVRAFEEL

-1030 GLIGLADHV
+1030 GLIRLADHV
-1039 IDLGPEGGDQG
+1039 IDLGPEGGDKG
-1050 GEVMYQGNIPGLMAC
+1050 GEVVYQGDVSGLMECA
-1065 ERSYTGRYLKKY
+1065 RSYTGQYLKKFVGGS
-1077 LEKE
+1077 

>member
-1 MKVRIEA
+1 LAEKSFWKPSAGLWAA
-8 RASPDPPLDA
+8 RSSLDPPLDA
-18 IRLRGVKTHNLK
+18 IRLRGVRTHNLK
-30 SLDLELPHRKLYCI
+30 NLDLTLPHRKLYVI

-85 PDLESASGIP
+85 PDLESASGIL
-95 PALAIQAKNTITNA
+95 PALAIQAKNSITNA

-120 DHLRVLFARAG
+120 DHLRVLFARVG
-131 RLRCPACQTQVEKY
+131 RLHCPECHVPVEKY
-145 DPSGAAAHLIKK
+145 DPRKVGTYLITE
-157 FPSQEARV
+157 FAGQEARV
-165 VFQVVFGKKSPKY
+165 VFQVMLGKKSPKY

-193 FFHGGAWLDAAALAK
+193 FFHAGAWHDAAVLIK
-208 KKAVLKE
+208 KKAVLSAL
-215 VLVSV
+215 LVSV
-220 DLLKISESNKER
+220 DLLKLDVSNQER

-240 FRLGRGEAQ
+240 FRLGRGEVQ
-249 AWVAD
+249 AWVVG
-254 KSHSPSKK
+254 KSHSPSKELK
-262 LEVNGASPGNLSGK
+262 VNGASPGNLSGK

-281 TIQFPQG
+281 TIQFPRS
-288 GNWGNPDYR
+288 GNWGHPDYH
-297 NGKEKKSQDGG
+297 NGKENKSQGGG
-308 QGKVLKFSEKSRC
+308 QGEILKFSEKPRC
-321 ASCGK
+321 FSCGR

-336 SFNSPLGACPACQG
+336 SFNSPLGACPSCQG

-357 DWDLVVPDG
+357 DPDLVVPDG
-366 AKSIKDGAI
+366 TRSIREGAI

-399 PIRMPWKKL
+399 PIRVPWVKL
-408 KPQVRKW
+408 KPRYRKW

-424 FVSVREFFE
+424 FVSVRDFFE
-433 YMNKRTYKMHVRIF
+433 YMNKKTYKMHVRIF
-447 LNRYRRYAPCET
+447 LNRYRGYAPCET
-459 CHMTRLKTEALDFR
+459 CRMTRLKTDALDFWV
-473 LGREPQ
+473 G
-479 APAED
+479 
-484 ASNEQHSMLS
+484 
-494 QGKNIAQ
+494 GKNIAE
-501 VQALSI
+501 VQALDI
-507 QDLLKFLETLELTPE
+507 ETLLRFFETLEFTPE
-522 EKEKVGPVQTEL
+522 EKEKAGPVWAEL
-534 LNRTRFLKDVG
+534 LSRTRFLRDVG
-545 LGYLTLDRMSRTLSG
+545 LGYLTLDRTSRTLSG

-590 HERDNQMLIALLRKL
+590 HERDNQMLITLLKKL

-630 LGPAGGAKG
+630 LGPEGGSQG
-639 GELIFQG
+639 GELVFQG
-646 SVDELKKCPGSVT
+646 SMEELKRHPGSVT
-659 GEYLSG
+659 GEYLAG
-665 KRILERHGASSSVV
+665 KREIERKTRGA
-679 FQSVIP
+679 IP
-685 ERFNRGSRLDS
+685 T
-696 RFRGN
+696 
-701 DKPLNHASN
+701 KH
-710 HVMRAVRNKRKIT
+710 KIT
-723 VQGAKAHN
+723 VRGAKAHN
-731 LKSINV
+731 LKNIDV

-763 YNHFLKFKGRPV
+763 YNHFLKARGRPV
-775 SQEELGTVEK
+775 SREELGSVEK
-785 LRGFEPLAEMVLIDQ
+785 IRGFESLTDMVLIDQ

-821 RKIFAATPEARREG
+821 RKLFASTPEARREG

-850 PVCEGDGAVK
+850 PVCVGDGAVK

-878 KRFKP
+878 KRFRP
-883 EVLEIRYQGK
+883 EVLEIRY
-893 PHSPSKESKVNGAS
+893 
-907 PGNLSEKENGGQ
+907 Q

-933 VLDFLPAN
+933 TLDFLTAS
-941 KGLFEKLAILQK
+941 KSLFEKLSILKK

-975 LKLAFELSQ
+975 LKLAFALSSK
-984 GSSSPSLY
+984 GSGPSFY

-1039 IDLGPEGGDQG
+1039 VDLGPEGGDKG
-1050 GEVMYQGNIPGLMAC
+1050 GEVVYQGDIPGLMAC
-1065 ERSYTGRYLKKY
+1065 ERSYTGQYLKKY
-1077 LEKE
+1077 AGER

>member
-1 MKVRIEA
+1 MGLALATFHEKKMEA
-8 RASPDPPLDA
+8 RTSPDPPLDA

-30 SLDLELPHRKLYCI
+30 NLDLTLPHRKLYVI

-95 PALAIQAKNTITNA
+95 PALAIQAKNSITNA

-131 RLRCPACQTQVEKY
+131 RLRCPECQAPVEKY
-145 DPSGAAAHLIKK
+145 DPSKAAAHLIAG
-157 FPSQEARV
+157 FTGEEARIA
-165 VFQVVFGKKSPKY
+165 FQITLGKKSPKY

-187 RQGFSG
+187 RQGFSE
-193 FFHGGAWLDAAALAK
+193 FFYDGAWMDGAALVRK
-208 KKAVLKE
+208 KVVLGE
-215 VLVSV
+215 LLVSV
-220 DLLKISESNKER
+220 DLLKVGVANKER

-249 AWVAD
+249 AWVAG
-254 KSHSPSKK
+254 KSHSPSKELK
-262 LEVNGASPGNLSGK
+262 VNGLPAGQAGAGPGNLSGK

-281 TIQFPQG
+281 TIQFPHC
-288 GNWGNPDYR
+288 GNWGHPDYH
-297 NGKEKKSQDGG
+297 NGKENKSQDGG

-321 ASCGK
+321 FSCGR

-336 SFNSPLGACPACQG
+336 SFNSPLGACPSCQG

-366 AKSIKDGAI
+366 TKSIKDGAI

-399 PIRMPWKKL
+399 PIRVPWMKL
-408 KPQVRKW
+408 KARVRKW

-447 LNRYRRYAPCET
+447 LNRYRGYAPCET
-459 CHMTRLKTEALDFR
+459 CHVTRLKTEALDFR

-479 APAED
+479 APDED
-484 ASNEQHSMLS
+484 VSNEQHSMLIRE
-494 QGKNIAQ
+494 KNIAQ

-507 QDLLKFLETLELTPE
+507 GELLKFLETLALTPE
-522 EKEKVGPVQTEL
+522 ENEKVEPVREEL
-534 LNRTRFLKDVG
+534 LSRVRFLKDVG

-630 LGPAGGAKG
+630 LGPSGGAKG

-646 SVDELKKCPGSVT
+646 SVEELKRHPGSVT
-659 GEYLSG
+659 GEYLAG
-665 KRILERHGASSSVV
+665 RCKLERKSGGTHFLTKNECPRLKGKI
-679 FQSVIP
+679 VI
-685 ERFNRGSRLDS
+685 R
-696 RFRGN
+696 
-701 DKPLNHASN
+701 
-710 HVMRAVRNKRKIT
+710 
-723 VQGAKAHN
+723 GAKAHN
-731 LKSINV
+731 LKSIDV

-775 SQEELGTVEK
+775 SQEEFGSVEK
-785 LRGFEPLAEMVLIDQ
+785 IRGFEPLADMVLIDQ

-821 RKIFAATPEARREG
+821 RKVFAATPEARREG

-850 PVCEGDGAVK
+850 PACEGDGAVK

-893 PHSPSKESKVNGAS
+893 NVD
-907 PGNLSEKENGGQ
+907 Q
-919 GKNIDEVLNMTVDE
+919 VLNMTVDE
-933 VLDFLPAN
+933 ALDFFPAS
-941 KGLFEKLAILQK
+941 KSLFEKLSILKK

-975 LKLAFELSQ
+975 LKLAFELSS
-984 GSSSPSLY
+984 GSSNPSLY

-1016 LDRGHSLLVIEHHL
+1016 LERGHSLFVIEHHL
-1030 GLIGLADHV
+1030 GVIGLADHV

-1050 GEVMYQGNIPGLMAC
+1050 GEVVYQGPVAGLMDC
-1065 ERSYTGRYLKKY
+1065 ERSYTGRYLKQY
-1077 LEKE
+1077 PNTTY

>member
-1 MKVRIEA
+1 MAKSFWKPSAKLWVTRS
-8 RASPDPPLDA
+8 SPDSPLDA
-18 IRLRGVKTHNLK
+18 IRLLGVKTHNLK
-30 SLDLELPHRKLYCI
+30 NFDLELPHRKLYVI

-85 PDLESASGIP
+85 PDIESASGIP
-95 PALAIQAKNTITNA
+95 PALAIQAKNSITNA

-131 RLRCPACQTQVEKY
+131 RLRCPKCQVSVEKR
-145 DPSGAAAHLIKK
+145 DPGKVAAYLIAE
-157 FPSQEARV
+157 FAGQETRV
-165 VFQVVFGKKSPKY
+165 AFQMMLGKKSLKY

-193 FFHGGAWLDAAALAK
+193 FFHDGAWLEAEALVK
-208 KKAVLKE
+208 KKAVLSE
-215 VLVSV
+215 LLVSV
-220 DLLKISESNKER
+220 DLLKIGPLNKER

-249 AWVAD
+249 AWV
-254 KSHSPSKK
+254 S
-262 LEVNGASPGNLSGK
+262 
-276 ENGPN
+276 
-281 TIQFPQG
+281 
-288 GNWGNPDYR
+288 
-297 NGKEKKSQDGG
+297 
-308 QGKVLKFSEKSRC
+308 GKVLKFSEKSRC
-321 ASCGK
+321 FSCGR

-336 SFNSPLGACPACQG
+336 SFNSPLGACPSCQG
-350 FGRVITV
+350 FGRVITI

-366 AKSIKDGAI
+366 AKSIRDGAI

-399 PIRMPWKKL
+399 PIRVPWAKL
-408 KPQVRKW
+408 KPRYRKW

-447 LNRYRRYAPCET
+447 LNRYRGYAPCET
-459 CHMTRLKTEALDFR
+459 CHVTRLKTEALDF
-473 LGREPQ
+473 LI
-479 APAED
+479 D
-484 ASNEQHSMLS
+484 
-494 QGKNIAQ
+494 GKNIAQ

-507 QDLLKFLETLELTPE
+507 EELLSFLETLELTPE
-522 EKEKVGPVQTEL
+522 ENEKVEPVRSEL
-534 LNRTRFLKDVG
+534 LSRVRFLKDVG

-630 LGPAGGAKG
+630 LGPTGGAKG
-639 GELIFQG
+639 GEIIFQG
-646 SVDELKKCPGSVT
+646 SVEDLKKHPGSIT
-659 GEYLSG
+659 GEYLAG
-665 KRILERHGASSSVV
+665 KREIERKPRASA
-679 FQSVIP
+679 P
-685 ERFNRGSRLDS
+685 A
-696 RFRGN
+696 
-701 DKPLNHASN
+701 KH
-710 HVMRAVRNKRKIT
+710 KIV

-731 LKSINV
+731 LKNIQV
-737 EIPLGKFTVLT
+737 EIPIGKFTVLT

-775 SQEELGTVEK
+775 SQEELGSVQK
-785 LRGFEPLAEMVLIDQ
+785 IRGFEPLTDMVLIDQ

-893 PHSPSKESKVNGAS
+893 SHSPSEELKVNGAS
-907 PGNLSEKENGGQ
+907 PGNLSGKENGGQ

-933 VLDFLPAN
+933 VLDFLPAS
-941 KGLFEKLAILQK
+941 KSLFEKLSVLK
-953 IGLGYLRLGQPTLT
+953 RIGLGYVRLGQPTLT

-975 LKLAFELSQ
+975 LKLAFELST
-984 GSSSPSLY
+984 GSSGPSLY

-1030 GLIGLADHV
+1030 GVIRLADHV
-1039 IDLGPEGGDQG
+1039 IDLGPEGGDKG
-1050 GEVMYQGNIPGLMAC
+1050 GEVVYQGDIPGLMAC
-1065 ERSYTGRYLKKY
+1065 ERSYTGRYLKQY
-1077 LEKE
+1077 LGK

>member
-1 MKVRIEA
+1 MAELWAA
-8 RASPDPPLDA
+8 RSSPDPPLDA
-18 IRLRGVKTHNLK
+18 IQLRGVRTHNLK
-30 SLDLELPHRKLYCI
+30 NLDLKLPHRKLYVI

-95 PALAIQAKNTITNA
+95 PALAIQAKNSITNA

-131 RLRCPACQTQVEKY
+131 RLRCPACHVPVEKY
-145 DPSGAAAHLIKK
+145 DPRKVAEYLVTEFAGK
-157 FPSQEARV
+157 EARV
-165 VFQVVFGKKSPKY
+165 AFQVTLGKKSPKY

-187 RQGFSG
+187 RQGFSR
-193 FFHGGAWLDAAALAK
+193 FFYDGAWLDAAALIE
-208 KKAVLKE
+208 KKAVLSE
-215 VLVSV
+215 LLVSV
-220 DLLKISESNKER
+220 DLLKIGLSNQER

-249 AWVAD
+249 AWV
-254 KSHSPSKK
+254 
-262 LEVNGASPGNLSGK
+262 G
-276 ENGPN
+276 
-281 TIQFPQG
+281 
-288 GNWGNPDYR
+288 
-297 NGKEKKSQDGG
+297 
-308 QGKVLKFSEKSRC
+308 GKVLKFSEKSMC
-321 ASCGK
+321 FSCGR
-326 SFPEPSPNLF
+326 SFLEPSPNLF
-336 SFNSPLGACPACQG
+336 SFNSPLGACPSCQG

-366 AKSIKDGAI
+366 TRSIREGAV

-399 PIRMPWKKL
+399 PIRVPWVKL
-408 KPQVRKW
+408 KPRYRKW

-424 FVSVREFFE
+424 FVSVRDFFE

-447 LNRYRRYAPCET
+447 LNRYRGYAPCET
-459 CHMTRLKTEALDFR
+459 CRMTRLKTEALDFWV
-473 LGREPQ
+473 G
-479 APAED
+479 
-484 ASNEQHSMLS
+484 
-494 QGKNIAQ
+494 GKNIAE
-501 VQALSI
+501 VQALDIEMLI
-507 QDLLKFLETLELTPE
+507 QFLEALPFTPE
-522 EKEKVGPVQTEL
+522 EKEKVEPVWAEL

-590 HERDNQMLIALLRKL
+590 HERDNQMLITLLRKL

-630 LGPAGGAKG
+630 LGPQGGAKG

-646 SVDELKKCPGSVT
+646 SVEELKRHPGSVT
-659 GEYLSG
+659 GEYLAG
-665 KRILERHGASSSVV
+665 KRGIERKTRGTAPAKHKIVV
-679 FQSVIP
+679 RS
-685 ERFNRGSRLDS
+685 
-696 RFRGN
+696 
-701 DKPLNHASN
+701 
-710 HVMRAVRNKRKIT
+710 
-723 VQGAKAHN
+723 AKAHN
-731 LKSINV
+731 LKNIDV
-737 EIPLGKFTVLT
+737 EIPVGKFTVLT

-763 YNHFLKFKGRPV
+763 YNHFLKAKGRPV
-775 SQEELGTVEK
+775 SQEELGSVEK
-785 LRGFEPLAEMVLIDQ
+785 IRGFEQLTDMVLIDQ

-821 RKIFAATPEARREG
+821 RKLFAATPEARREG
-835 FDAGHFSFNV
+835 FDAGYFSFNV

-850 PVCEGDGAVK
+850 PACEGDGAVK

-867 DIFVPCEECHG
+867 DIFVPCEACHG
-878 KRFKP
+878 KRFRP
-883 EVLEIRYQGK
+883 EVLEIRY
-893 PHSPSKESKVNGAS
+893 
-907 PGNLSEKENGGQ
+907 Q

-933 VLDFLPAN
+933 ILEFLPAN
-941 KGLFEKLAILQK
+941 KNLFEKLSILKK
-953 IGLGYLRLGQPTLT
+953 IGMGYLRLGQPTLT

-975 LKLAFELSQ
+975 LKLAFELSSKDS
-984 GSSSPSLY
+984 GPSFY

-1030 GLIGLADHV
+1030 GVISLADHV
-1039 IDLGPEGGDQG
+1039 IDLGPEGGDKG
-1050 GEVMYQGNIPGLMAC
+1050 GEVVYQGDIPGLMAC
-1065 ERSYTGRYLKKY
+1065 ERSYTGRYLKRH
-1077 LEKE
+1077 LEGLALRDS